1 MFLLNG
7 RTITPNQAFDHD
19 GVQYPANWLTA
30 SSSEERL
37 AIGIR
42 EIVEQIRP
50 DDRFFWVDS
59 NSDGSYTATPKDL
72 SEVKIRIKSELK
84 NTTNSLLAPSD
95 WKVIRKLEREIQIDE
110 PTAQYRAAVITK
122 CTEYEAS
129 IEACT
134 SIEDL
139 AALSFEW
146 PR

>member
-1 MFLLNG
+1 M
-7 RTITPNQAFDHD
+7 ITPNQAFEHD

-30 SSSEERL
+30 SSSEERS
-37 AIGIR
+37 AIGIQ
-42 EIVEQIRP
+42 EIVEQVRP

-59 NSDGSYTATPKDL
+59 NFDGSYTATPKDL
-72 SEVKIRIKSELK
+72 SEVKTRIKSELK

-110 PTAQYRAAVITK
+110 PTAQYRAAVIAK

-134 SIEDL
+134 SVEDL